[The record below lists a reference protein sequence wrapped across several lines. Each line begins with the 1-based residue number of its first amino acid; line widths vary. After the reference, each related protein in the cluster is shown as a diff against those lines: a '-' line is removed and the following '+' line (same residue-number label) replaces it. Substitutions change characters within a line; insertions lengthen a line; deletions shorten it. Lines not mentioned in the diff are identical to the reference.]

1 MNIDP
6 QSKISLLALSTVIFG
21 LVVWR
26 ISNRVFSSHNNS
38 TSSKFD
44 QSEYRK
50 RWKRK

>member
-1 MNIDP
+1 MNINP
-6 QSKISLLALSTVIFG
+6 ESKISLLALSAIVFG

-26 ISNRVFSSHNNS
+26 ISNSIFQNNRIP
-38 TSSKFD
+38 TNKFD